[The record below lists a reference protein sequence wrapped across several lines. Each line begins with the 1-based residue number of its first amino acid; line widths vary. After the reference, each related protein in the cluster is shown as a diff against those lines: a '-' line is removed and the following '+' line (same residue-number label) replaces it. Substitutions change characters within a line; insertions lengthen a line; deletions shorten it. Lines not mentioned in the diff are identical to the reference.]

1 MPVGDIPGWHQV
13 LADDFTGSSLNTS
26 IWRTYGGQPGGDPGG
41 MWAPSHISVSGGELV
56 IGGYQDPVFGNAW
69 VTGGVSSS
77 PGLVQTYGKYL
88 VRMRMD
94 NGDGIAHVALLWP
107 ADNSW
112 PPEIDFS
119 EDNGKTR
126 LTNHAS
132 LHYGANN
139 SQITNSVSVDMSQWH
154 TFGVE
159 WTAGKLVY
167 TLDGQ
172 PWATTT
178 SSNVPA
184 VPMVLDL
191 QTQAWACGDNSW
203 EGCPDATTP
212 SHVNLDVDWA
222 TAYAPA

>member
-1 MPVGDIPGWHQV
+1 MPVGDVAGWHQV

-26 IWRTYGGQPGGDPGG
+26 IWHTYGGQPGGDPGG
-41 MWAPSHISVSGGELV
+41 LWAGSHVSVANGDLV
-56 IGGYQDPVFGNAW
+56 ISGYRDSVFGGAW

-77 PGLVQTYGKYL
+77 PGLKQTYGKYL

-94 NGDGIAHVALLWP
+94 SGVGISHIVLLWP

-119 EDNGKTR
+119 EDNGHNR
-126 LTNHAS
+126 STNYGT
-132 LHYGANN
+132 LHYGPTNT
-139 SQITNSVSVDMSQWH
+139 QIQNQVAVDMTQWH

-159 WTAGKLVY
+159 WTPGKLVY

-178 SSNVPA
+178 NANVPA
-184 VPMVLDL
+184 VPMVLDM
-191 QTQAWACGDNSW
+191 QTQAWGCGDNSW
-203 EGCPDATTP
+203 EACPDSTTP
-212 SHVNLDVDWA
+212 SQVNMDVNWVA
-222 TAYAPA
+222 AYAPA